1 MSQESPEVQTH
12 TEIETIM
19 VEGIGYEI
27 FIM

>member
-1 MSQESPEVQTH
+1 MSQESPEILVH
-12 TEIETIM
+12 TEIEAIM